1 MQKSLRILIV
11 VDLAWD
17 ARLGAVRVFMAL
29 ANAWRQAG
37 HTVSQYCL
45 DDAFPTPT
53 RSRLQSACRQ
63 LLFSWKAAKF
73 LRQNAANYD
82 VVDSLLGTLP
92 FPKRRLRFNG
102 LLVARSVGFYRLYE
116 QFEQMSR
123 ERWPDRPRGK
133 LLGRIFYPFM
143 NKRLSRASEAA
154 LRYCDL
160 VNVPN
165 PDELRSVRE
174 DVGSNEPVIV
184 QPYGLR
190 AEERRALADAA
201 APVDVRHARK
211 KISFIGMWNRRKG
224 AKDWG
229 KIIELVRAAVPDARF
244 VFLGTLVEDRQVLAE
259 LALPAA
265 DFIQLVAE
273 YQPEQLPRLLSDAA
287 VGAFPSYAEGFG
299 LAVLEQL
306 AAGIPTIAYD
316 SPGPRAILHDTL
328 PELLVPIGEV
338 EAFAAKLVHILSCD
352 LAHYAQLSNRSVAAA
367 AGFTWSDIAEQTAN
381 EYRRHLHR
389 IRSGDTATV

>member
-1 MQKSLRILIV
+1 
-11 VDLAWD
+11 
-17 ARLGAVRVFMAL
+17 
-29 ANAWRQAG
+29 
-37 HTVSQYCL
+37 
-45 DDAFPTPT
+45 
-53 RSRLQSACRQ
+53 
-63 LLFSWKAAKF
+63 
-73 LRQNAANYD
+73 
-82 VVDSLLGTLP
+82 
-92 FPKRRLRFNG
+92 
-102 LLVARSVGFYRLYE
+102 
-116 QFEQMSR
+116 
-123 ERWPDRPRGK
+123 
-133 LLGRIFYPFM
+133 
-143 NKRLSRASEAA
+143 
-154 LRYCDL
+154 
-160 VNVPN
+160 
-165 PDELRSVRE
+165 
-174 DVGSNEPVIV
+174 
-184 QPYGLR
+184 
-190 AEERRALADAA
+190 
-201 APVDVRHARK
+201 
-211 KISFIGMWNRRKG
+211 
-224 AKDWG
+224 
-229 KIIELVRAAVPDARF
+229 
-244 VFLGTLVEDRQVLAE
+244 VLTE

-273 YQPEQLPRLLSDAA
+273 HQPEQLPRLLSDAA

>member
-1 MQKSLRILIV
+1 MQKPLRILIV

-53 RSRLQSACRQ
+53 RSRLQSAWRQ
-63 LLFSWKAAKF
+63 LLFSWKATEF
-73 LRQNAANYD
+73 LRRNAANYD
-82 VVDSLLGTLP
+82 VIDSLLGTLP
-92 FPKRRLRFNG
+92 LPKRRLRFNG

-143 NKRLSRASEAA
+143 NKRLSRASDAA

-174 DVGSNEPVIV
+174 DAGSNKPAIV

-190 AEERRALADAA
+190 VAERRALVDAA
-201 APVDVRHARK
+201 APVDVRQARK
-211 KISFIGMWNRRKG
+211 TISFIGMWSPRKG

-259 LALPAA
+259 IALPAA
-265 DFIQLVAE
+265 NFVQLVAE
-273 YQPEQLPRLLSDAA
+273 YQPEHLPRLLSDAA

-306 AAGIPTIAYD
+306 AAGIPTVAYD
-316 SPGPRAILHDTL
+316 SPGPRAILRDAL

-352 LAHYAQLSNRSVAAA
+352 AAHYAQLSDRSVAAA
-367 AGFTWSDIAEQTAN
+367 ARFTWSEIAERTAD

-389 IRSGDTATV
+389 IRSGDTPTV